1 MCPEEPFGVFVMAKH
16 TKHER
21 YMQRA
26 LELAGFARG
35 RTSPNPL
42 VGAVIVRGGEV
53 VGEGYHRKAGTP
65 HAEVHALHDAGER
78 ARGATLYVT
87 LEPCSHY
94 GRTPPCTEALIAAG
108 IAEVY
113 MAMLDPNPLVNGQ
126 GRERL
131 EQAGIRTFVGL
142 CEEEAAAL
150 NRPFVTYITQGRPLV
165 IAKVACSLD
174 GKIATRTGESRWISG
189 KASRQRAH
197 ELRDEIDAI
206 MVGANTVI
214 VDDPRLTT
222 RLPGRE
228 EVHHP
233 LRIVVDSRG
242 RVPLAVRLFDPEL
255 PGRTVLA
262 TTAACPL
269 EHREALQQ
277 RGVEVLLLPAGPH
290 GRVDLPALLRELGR
304 LQVTSLLV
312 EGGGT
317 LLDAFFRA
325 RLVDQV
331 LAFVAPL
338 IIGGREAPP
347 AVGGEGVSLL
357 REAPR
362 LVNPSVERVGEDFLI
377 SGVPRWMD

>member
-1 MCPEEPFGVFVMAKH
+1 MAEQIG
-16 TKHER
+16 HEH
-21 YMQRA
+21 YMRRA
-26 LELAGFARG
+26 LELAGLARG

-42 VGAVIVRGGEV
+42 VGAVIVRDGEI
-53 VGEGYHRKAGTP
+53 VGEGYHRRAGTP
-65 HAEVHALHDAGER
+65 HAEVHALRDAGER

-87 LEPCSHY
+87 LEPCNHY

-131 EQAGIRTFVGL
+131 ERAGIRTFVGL
-142 CEEEAAAL
+142 CGQEAAAL
-150 NRPFVTYITQGRPLV
+150 NRPFITHITQGRPLV
-165 IAKVACSLD
+165 IVKVACSLD

-189 KASRQRAH
+189 ELARQRVH
-197 ELRDEIDAI
+197 KLRDEVDAI
-206 MVGANTVI
+206 MVGANTAI

-222 RLPGRE
+222 RLPGGE
-228 EVHHP
+228 EVQHP

-242 RVPLAVRLFDPEL
+242 RVPLAARLFDPEL
-255 PGRTVLA
+255 PGRAMLA
-262 TTAACPL
+262 TTAACSL
-269 EHREALQQ
+269 VHREALRQ
-277 RGVEVLLLPAGPH
+277 RGIEVLVLPAGPD
-290 GRVDLPALLRELGR
+290 GRVELSALLQELGR
-304 LQVTSLLV
+304 QQVTSLLV

-338 IIGGREAPP
+338 IIGGREAPS
-347 AVGGEGVSLL
+347 AVGGEGVALL

-362 LVNPSVERVGEDFLI
+362 LVNPSVEQVGEDFLI
-377 SGVPRWMD
+377 SGAPRWMD